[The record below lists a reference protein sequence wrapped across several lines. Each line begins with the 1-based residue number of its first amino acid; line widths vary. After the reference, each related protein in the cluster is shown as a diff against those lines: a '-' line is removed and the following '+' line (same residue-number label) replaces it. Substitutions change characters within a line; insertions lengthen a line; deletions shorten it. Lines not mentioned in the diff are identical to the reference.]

1 LFGIFTEDD
10 DFGVSAY
17 AVNWKHPASSK
28 YLGFLPCLEC
38 VNYESTHYMLFPA
51 EENGFAAS
59 SYAVNWKEDPQD
71 SSKYMGFLTKL
82 RMC

>member
-1 LFGIFTEDD
+1 
-10 DFGVSAY
+10 
-17 AVNWKHPASSK
+17 
-28 YLGFLPCLEC
+28 
-38 VNYESTHYMLFPA
+38 MLFPA